1 MNWYEGIFG
10 NEIWKRV
17 IIEVSFWG
25 HAEEHVEER
34 KGKKYVS
41 RSCYKKKKVFLL
53 IHTLA
58 HESRNHQIPNVKY
71 SCSSTNFWHP

>member
-25 HAEEHVEER
+25 HAEEHVEKR

-41 RSCYKKKKVFLL
+41 RSCYKKKKVFSSYIPLL
-53 IHTLA
+53 MKVEIIRFQML
-58 HESRNHQIPNVKY
+58 NIPVQV
-71 SCSSTNFWHP
+71 